1 MFPHMAMSAGSLRPP
16 NPLDPYGSYAAAAAM
31 DPFRLDL
38 LGRDP
43 YREARERE
51 QMMRLT
57 NPLSSLVNSAELERA
72 KAQALGL
79 TPGYPSLAGAY
90 PGYPP
95 TTLAAAANAS
105 LAAHK
110 MNLGSPHL
118 SSLYSQHGIP
128 GYPASPLYPPSHS
141 QYNGKDP
148 LRR

>member
-31 DPFRLDL
+31 DPFRLEL
-38 LGRDP
+38 LSRDP

-51 QMMRLT
+51 MLRLT

-79 TPGYPSLAGAY
+79 TPGYPSLPGAY

-110 MNLGSPHL
+110 MNLGSAHL
-118 SSLYSQHGIP
+118 GSLYSHHGIP